1 MARDTDKVKSTDEKL
16 NKKSSKRV
24 SPIGEKLE
32 VSRDEPRTDYFL
44 EVSQNPWLNLTL
56 RYLTSV
62 VAVIIALWLYF
73 FITSLLGPGL
83 PTYILF
89 YPGCNNSCSS
99 SGFWTRFTGHHPFH
113 TAGGNLDSTTTGRTF
128 NHINCGSGW
137 SSTFHRFWN
146 TYEWCVRNLSEK
158 SD

>member
-24 SPIGEKLE
+24 SQIGEKLE
-32 VSRDEPRTDYFL
+32 VSRDETQTDYFL
-44 EVSQNPWLNLTL
+44 QVSQNPWLNLTL

-62 VAVIIALWLYF
+62 VAVIIAFWLYF
-73 FITSLLGPGL
+73 FITSILGPGL

-89 YPGCNNSCSS
+89 YPAVIIVALLA
-99 SGFWTRFTGHHPFH
+99 GFGPGLLATIVSILLVGTWILQPQGQ
-113 TAGGNLDSTTTGRTF
+113 LI

-137 SSTFHRFWN
+137 VQYFSLVLG
-146 TYEWCVRNLSEK
+146 YL
-158 SD
+158 